1 MSVTIEEARDEVL
14 GRVSTLVAAI
24 DSSIRPTLLFEG
36 VHGRPSESSAT
47 PWVWASFKSLSGA
60 QESMG
65 GVGGTSLWRTTGSL
79 VLEVYVSAI
88 NGLLSSD
95 LICQALRDGFRGY
108 SSPGGVW
115 FRNHRIENVGISGSF
130 YRSDVVIDFEYS
142 ERR

>member
-1 MSVTIEEARDEVL
+1 MSVTLEEARDEVL
-14 GRVSTLVAAI
+14 GRVEATLYNI
-24 DSSIRPTLLFEG
+24 DALIRPTLLFEG
-36 VHGRPSESSAT
+36 VHAQPSGSEEGSWA
-47 PWVWASFKSLSGA
+47 WASFKVLAGA

-79 VLEVYVSAI
+79 VIEVYTSALR
-88 NGLLSSD
+88 GLLSSD
-95 LICQALRDGFRGY
+95 RICQAFRDGFRGY
-108 SSPGGVW
+108 TSPGGVW